1 MVRHGSKVSFE
12 NDRSS
17 PQVLIDSVS
26 DYAIFMLDR
35 EGRVQSR
42 GRGATLNQGYSD
54 AEICGQY
61 YGIFFCPEDAADGTP
76 ERDLAQAAADGRCAG
91 EAWRVRGDGQL
102 FWASYVLTAM
112 RDKAGQVVGFA
123 KVTRDLSERKRQ
135 EEAQAAL
142 EAKLRAERDRL
153 YGAAE
158 SSLDSI
164 YLLETVRNPQGD
176 VEDFIFTF
184 VNRNLEN
191 LVSVPR
197 EELLGKRMCHVPLFN
212 TRYGLLDPFR
222 RVVRTGR
229 EFVQEQIVKGAFGH
243 SRWIRIQ
250 AVKLEDGVAVTIADI
265 HQRKRNEENI
275 LRMAHHDPLTGLLNR
290 TLLMDR
296 IEQALLRARR
306 YSGKM
311 GVLMVDLDNFKAVND
326 TMGHAAGDDVLQEV
340 AKRLRTVLRC
350 SDSIFRLGGD
360 EFVVVAPEVV
370 FSADMQKMSAK
381 LKKAVEMPL
390 TAAGVDLIQR
400 ASFGWAAY
408 PDHASTAEEL
418 LVAADKAMY
427 AAKTKVVKA
436 SHASPKTP
444 VRATGDAVM
453 IRK

>member
-1 MVRHGSKVSFE
+1 MVKHVSKESFE
-12 NDRSS
+12 KDQFS
-17 PQVLIDSVS
+17 PQLLIDSIS
-26 DYAIFMLDR
+26 DYAIFMLDG
-35 EGRVQSR
+35 EGRVQSW
-42 GRGATLNQGYSD
+42 GRGAELNQGYSEP
-54 AEICGQY
+54 EIRGLHF
-61 YGIFFCPEDAADGTP
+61 GIFFCPEDQASGAP
-76 ERDLAQAAADGRCAG
+76 ERELARAAADGRCAG
-91 EAWRVRGDGQL
+91 EGWRIKKDGRR
-102 FWASYVLTAM
+102 FWASYVLTAV
-112 RDKAGQVVGFA
+112 RDKAGHVIGYA
-123 KVTRDLSERKRQ
+123 KVTRDLTERKRQ

-142 EAKLRAERDRL
+142 ETTLRAERDRL

-164 YLLETVRNPQGD
+164 YLLEAARNTHGD
-176 VEDFIFTF
+176 IEDFIFTF
-184 VNRNLEN
+184 VNRTLES
-191 LVSVPR
+191 LVSMSR
-197 EELLGKRMCHVPLFN
+197 EELLGKRMCEVPSFN
-212 TRYGLLDPFR
+212 TRYGLLEPFR
-222 RVVRTGR
+222 RLVRTGR
-229 EFVQEQIVKGAFGH
+229 EFIQEQMVKGCSGQ

-265 HQRKRNEENI
+265 HHRKRSEENI

-326 TMGHAAGDDVLQEV
+326 TLGHAAGDDVLKEV

-370 FSADMQKMSAK
+370 FSVDMQKMSAK

-390 TAAGVDLIQR
+390 TAAGVDLVQR
-400 ASFGWAAY
+400 ASFGWSAY
-408 PDHASTAEEL
+408 PDHASTAEGL

-427 AAKTKVVKA
+427 AAKTKIAKV
-436 SHASPKTP
+436 SPAMPKP
-444 VRATGDAVM
+444 LVRSAGDAVLM
-453 IRK
+453 LK